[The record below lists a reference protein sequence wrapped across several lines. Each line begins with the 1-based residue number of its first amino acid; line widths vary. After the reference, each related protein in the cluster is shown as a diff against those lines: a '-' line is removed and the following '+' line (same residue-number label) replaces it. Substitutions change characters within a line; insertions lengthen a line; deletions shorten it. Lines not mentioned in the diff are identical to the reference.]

1 MERTEGE
8 GRSSEEPW
16 WAKAIRENGEALK
29 VAGEVLK
36 VAVADLK
43 NHNQWMEKADGR
55 IDVLEK
61 KGIETQSHIAQSE
74 ERLTRLES
82 KDRDLENSLAKSESK
97 LSQVVSQN
105 EEFKIKLDDFEVK
118 SENGF
123 GDVVGGIGRLKARVG
138 ALENRIADFEEL
150 DEKIEVVKAFNLEKV
165 KDQFD
170 KWKGDTDASLGK
182 AAHDASERVRE
193 QNIKQDTLSLDFSK
207 LQLSTQMDH

>member
-29 VAGEVLK
+29 ATGEALK
-36 VAVADLK
+36 AAVADLK

-105 EEFKIKLDDFEVK
+105 EEFKIKLDDFEEK

-123 GDVVGGIGRLKARVG
+123 GDVIGDVGRLKARVG

-150 DEKIEVVKAFNLEKV
+150 DEKIE
-165 KDQFD
+165 
-170 KWKGDTDASLGK
+170 
-182 AAHDASERVRE
+182 
-193 QNIKQDTLSLDFSK
+193 
-207 LQLSTQMDH
+207 M